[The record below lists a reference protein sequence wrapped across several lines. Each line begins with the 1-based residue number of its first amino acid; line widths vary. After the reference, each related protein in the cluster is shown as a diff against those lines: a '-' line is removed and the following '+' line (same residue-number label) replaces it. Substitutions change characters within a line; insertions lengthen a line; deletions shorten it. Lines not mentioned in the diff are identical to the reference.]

1 MSSPETSDI
10 NGNPAALTFDRA
22 VDELR
27 RGRAVQVTNGTHG
40 LVVAAIETVQ
50 APLFARLVAA
60 STGRAVMLLTAE
72 RAHAAALSRQLSGAV
87 AVSFPHDTD
96 LECLRTLAG
105 VDNVAPVDD
114 AAFEVDASPRSAPL
128 AAAAFQLAKAGRL
141 VPALVGFDTGSE
153 TVPGVL
159 TIAVRDVAH
168 QAPRFGHYALQL
180 L

>member
-1 MSSPETSDI
+1 MSSSDTPDI

-27 RGRAVQVTNGTHG
+27 RGRAVHVADGARG

-50 APLFARLVAA
+50 TPLFTRLVAA
-60 STGRAVMLLTAE
+60 SEGRAVMLLTAE

-105 VDNVAPVDD
+105 VDGIAPVDD
-114 AAFEVDASPRSAPL
+114 AAFNVDP
-128 AAAAFQLAKAGRL
+128 
-141 VPALVGFDTGSE
+141 
-153 TVPGVL
+153 
-159 TIAVRDVAH
+159 
-168 QAPRFGHYALQL
+168 
-180 L
+180 